1 MVNIRHNHFLYN
13 SVLRYAFRYSLYN
26 MIWSYLIHFPM
37 SSQITISVLVI
48 AIGVTVLL
56 AVTSK
61 VTFSQVPSVND
72 TSVND
77 TQNKSA
83 VDNQTMMMLAGTMT
97 FGSSLDNARMHLM
110 EAIMDLNEGDIKGAI
125 MQLNMTDQG
134 IKMHEKEMMVMK
146 NSMKPNMS
154 TTTSNK
160 TQNESS

>member
-1 MVNIRHNHFLYN
+1 
-13 SVLRYAFRYSLYN
+13 

-37 SSQITISVLVI
+37 SSQMTISVLVI

-56 AVTSK
+56 AVTPK
-61 VTFSQVPSVND
+61 VTFSQGPSANE

-77 TQNKSA
+77 TQNQSA
-83 VDNQTMMMLAGTMT
+83 VDNHTMMMLAGTMT

-134 IKMHEKEMMVMK
+134 IRMHEKEMMVMK